1 MTTISF
7 MFDFILVLTYHLW
20 VAKAIPIFVFLSM
33 YHLFHFY
40 VIMIHKYQYRS
51 SVMSKADFRRR
62 QARRRRHKLTMMS
75 RHLPT
80 FIVLLAITLL
90 VGGGVFTLYRFVLGK
105 QPPRPGSSVQAAV
118 SSAQADPSSGGVTSP
133 GPSDEDTQV
142 IEDDVSRLIAQ
153 ADRLAM
159 GYDYDKAIDLVN
171 SSGLDVTE
179 ARVQEALGR
188 YEAEKAALVPA
199 DMNKITHVFFHTL
212 IMDTSKA
219 FDGDKDSGGYNSVM
233 TTKDEFMKM
242 LQAMYDR
249 GYVLVRIHDIAY
261 EETDGNGSKRFVK
274 GKIMLPE
281 GKQPFVMS
289 QDDVCYYPYMDG
301 DGFASR
307 IVIGEDGKPTCEM
320 VMDDGTVSTGSY
332 DLVPLLEDFIQEHPD
347 FSYKGARAIIA
358 FTGYEGILGYRT
370 ASSYSDSPTYE
381 ADREQAAKVAQCLRD
396 NGWELASHSWGHLQL
411 GVARNPEDGFA
422 ISEERFRT
430 DTDKWEAEVESLI
443 GPTDILLY
451 PYGNDIADWHAY
463 KDDNPRFQYLE
474 SKGFRYFCN
483 VDASTPYWMQMGNNY
498 LRMARRNLDGYR
510 LYEDMT
516 QTDPAKK
523 RLSDLFDAAQ
533 IFDPARPTPV
543 EWSYQ

>member
-1 MTTISF
+1 
-7 MFDFILVLTYHLW
+7 
-20 VAKAIPIFVFLSM
+20 
-33 YHLFHFY
+33 
-40 VIMIHKYQYRS
+40 
-51 SVMSKADFRRR
+51 MSKADFRRR
-62 QARRRRHKLTMMS
+62 QARRRRHKLNRLA

-80 FIVLLAITLL
+80 FIVLLSITLL
-90 VGGGVFTLYRFVLGK
+90 VGGGIFALYRFVLTK
-105 QPPRPGSSVQAAV
+105 QPDRVDNPTVQAAAPV
-118 SSAQADPSSGGVTSP
+118 GSTPFADTPSGGEAP
-133 GPSDEDTQV
+133 DGSDSVVSIGDEPEQPM
-142 IEDDVSRLIAQ
+142 DDISRLIAQ
-153 ADRLAM
+153 ADRLAL
-159 GYDYDKAIDLVN
+159 GYDYDKAVELIN
-171 SSGLDVTE
+171 SSGLNMNDERMTDAVN
-179 ARVQEALGR
+179 R
-188 YEAEKAALVPA
+188 YETAKASLVPA

-219 FDGDKDSGGYNSVM
+219 FDGDNDSGGYNSVM
-233 TTKDEFMKM
+233 TTKDEFIKM
-242 LQAMYDR
+242 LNAMYDR
-249 GYVLVRIHDIAY
+249 GYVLVRIHDVAY
-261 EETDGNGSKRFVK
+261 QEADENGKMRFVK

-281 GKQPFVMS
+281 GKIPFVMS

-320 VMDDGTVSTGSY
+320 TMDDGSTSTGSY

-370 ASSYSDSPTYE
+370 AGSYADSPTYE
-381 ADREQAAKVAQCLRD
+381 ADREQAARVAQCLRD
-396 NGWELASHSWGHLQL
+396 NGWELASHSWGHKQL

-422 ISEERFRT
+422 IEESRFRT

-451 PYGNDIADWHAY
+451 PYGNDIADWHPY
-463 KDDNPRFQYLE
+463 KEDNPRFQYLE

-483 VDASTPYWMQMGNNY
+483 VDASTPYWMQMGANY
-498 LRMARRNLDGYR
+498 FRMARRNLDGYR
-510 LYEDMT
+510 LYEDMM

-523 RLSDLFDAAQ
+523 RLTDLFDAAE

>member
-1 MTTISF
+1 
-7 MFDFILVLTYHLW
+7 
-20 VAKAIPIFVFLSM
+20 
-33 YHLFHFY
+33 
-40 VIMIHKYQYRS
+40 
-51 SVMSKADFRRR
+51 MSKADFKRR
-62 QARRRRHKLTMMS
+62 QARRRRHKLSRMS

-80 FIVLLAITLL
+80 LIVLLAITLL
-90 VGGGVFTLYRFVLGK
+90 VGGGVFALYRFVLKK
-105 QPPRPGSSVQAAV
+105 QPGGPDSSSVQVVA
-118 SSAQADPSSGGVTSP
+118 SADKTGTPDDPDTAE
-133 GPSDEDTQV
+133 PSTQEDIPV
-142 IEDDVSRLIAQ
+142 IEDDISRLISQ
-153 ADRLAM
+153 ADRLAL
-159 GYDYDKAIDLVN
+159 GYDYDKAIELIN
-171 SSGLDVTE
+171 SSELDKSE
-179 ARVQEALGR
+179 ARMQDALSR
-188 YEAEKAALVPA
+188 YESAKAALVPA

-212 IMDTSKA
+212 VMDTSKA
-219 FDGDKDSGGYNSVM
+219 FDGDTDSGGYNSVM
-233 TTKDEFMKM
+233 TTRDEFIKI
-242 LQAMYDR
+242 LESMYEK

-261 EETDGNGSKRFVK
+261 EAPDENGGTHFVK
-274 GKIMLPE
+274 GNIMLPE
-281 GKQPFVMS
+281 GKKPFVMS

-320 VMDDGTVSTGSY
+320 TMDDGTVSTGSY

-370 ASSYSDSPTYE
+370 ASSYADSPTYE

-411 GVARNPEDGFA
+411 GVAKNPEDGFA

-451 PYGNDIADWHAY
+451 PYGNDIAQWHPY
-463 KDDNPRFQYLE
+463 KEDNPRFKYLE

-483 VDASTPYWMQMGNNY
+483 VDASTPYWMQMGSNY

-510 LYEDMT
+510 LYEDMI

-523 RLSDLFDAAQ
+523 RLTDLFDAAE
-533 IFDPARPTPV
+533 IFDSARPTPV

>member
-1 MTTISF
+1 
-7 MFDFILVLTYHLW
+7 
-20 VAKAIPIFVFLSM
+20 
-33 YHLFHFY
+33 
-40 VIMIHKYQYRS
+40 
-51 SVMSKADFRRR
+51 MSKADFKRR
-62 QARRRRHKLTMMS
+62 QARRRRHKLSRMS

-80 FIVLLAITLL
+80 LIVLLAITLL
-90 VGGGVFTLYRFVLGK
+90 VGGGVFALYRFVLKK
-105 QPPRPGSSVQAAV
+105 QPGGPDRSSVQVVA
-118 SSAQADPSSGGVTSP
+118 SADKTGTPDDPDTAE
-133 GPSDEDTQV
+133 PSTQEDIPV
-142 IEDDVSRLIAQ
+142 IEDDISRLISQ
-153 ADRLAM
+153 ADRLAL
-159 GYDYDKAIDLVN
+159 GYDYDKAIELIN
-171 SSGLDVTE
+171 SSELDKSE
-179 ARVQEALGR
+179 ARMQDALSR
-188 YEAEKAALVPA
+188 YESAKAALVPA

-212 IMDTSKA
+212 VMDTSKA
-219 FDGDKDSGGYNSVM
+219 FDGDTDSGGYNSVM
-233 TTKDEFMKM
+233 TTRDEFIKI
-242 LQAMYDR
+242 LESMYEK

-261 EETDGNGSKRFVK
+261 EAPDENGGTHFVK
-274 GKIMLPE
+274 GNIMLPE
-281 GKQPFVMS
+281 GKKPFVMS

-320 VMDDGTVSTGSY
+320 TMDDGTVSTGSY

-370 ASSYSDSPTYE
+370 ASSYAESPTYQ

-411 GVARNPEDGFA
+411 GVAKNPEDGFA

-451 PYGNDIADWHAY
+451 PYGNDIAQWHPY
-463 KDDNPRFQYLE
+463 KEDNPRFTYLE

-483 VDASTPYWMQMGNNY
+483 VDASTPYWMQMGSNY

-510 LYEDMT
+510 LYEDMI

-523 RLSDLFDAAQ
+523 RLTDLFDAAE
-533 IFDPARPTPV
+533 IFDSARPTPV

>member
-1 MTTISF
+1 
-7 MFDFILVLTYHLW
+7 
-20 VAKAIPIFVFLSM
+20 
-33 YHLFHFY
+33 
-40 VIMIHKYQYRS
+40 
-51 SVMSKADFRRR
+51 MSKADFKRR
-62 QARRRRHKLTMMS
+62 QARRRRHKLSRMS

-80 FIVLLAITLL
+80 LIVLLAITLL
-90 VGGGVFTLYRFVLGK
+90 VGGGVFALYRFVLKK
-105 QPPRPGSSVQAAV
+105 QPGGPDSSSVQVVA
-118 SSAQADPSSGGVTSP
+118 SADKTGTPDDPDTAE
-133 GPSDEDTQV
+133 PSTQEDIPV
-142 IEDDVSRLIAQ
+142 IEDDISRLISQ
-153 ADRLAM
+153 ADRLAL
-159 GYDYDKAIDLVN
+159 GYDYDKAIELIN
-171 SSGLDVTE
+171 TSELDKSE
-179 ARVQEALGR
+179 ARMQDALSR
-188 YEAEKAALVPA
+188 YESAKAALVPA

-212 IMDTSKA
+212 VMDTSKA
-219 FDGDKDSGGYNSVM
+219 FDGDTDSGGYNSVM
-233 TTKDEFMKM
+233 TTRDEFMKI
-242 LQAMYDR
+242 LESMYEK

-261 EETDGNGSKRFVK
+261 EAPDENGGTHFTKGN
-274 GKIMLPE
+274 IMLPE
-281 GKQPFVMS
+281 GKKPFVMS

-320 VMDDGTVSTGSY
+320 IMDDGTVSTGSY

-370 ASSYSDSPTYE
+370 ASSYAESPTYE

-411 GVARNPEDGFA
+411 GVAKNPEDGFA
-422 ISEERFRT
+422 ISEERFRA

-451 PYGNDIADWHAY
+451 PYGNDIAQWHPY
-463 KDDNPRFQYLE
+463 KEDNPRFTYLE

-483 VDASTPYWMQMGNNY
+483 VDASTPYWMQMGSNY

-510 LYEDMT
+510 LYEDMI

-523 RLSDLFDAAQ
+523 RLTDLFDAAE
-533 IFDPARPTPV
+533 IFDSARPTPV

>member
-1 MTTISF
+1 
-7 MFDFILVLTYHLW
+7 
-20 VAKAIPIFVFLSM
+20 
-33 YHLFHFY
+33 
-40 VIMIHKYQYRS
+40 
-51 SVMSKADFRRR
+51 MSKADFKRR
-62 QARRRRHKLTMMS
+62 QARRRRHKLSRMS

-80 FIVLLAITLL
+80 LIVLLAITLL
-90 VGGGVFTLYRFVLGK
+90 VGGGVFALYRFVLKK
-105 QPPRPGSSVQAAV
+105 QPGGPDSSSVQVVA
-118 SSAQADPSSGGVTSP
+118 SADKTGTPDDPDTAE
-133 GPSDEDTQV
+133 PSTQEDIPV
-142 IEDDVSRLIAQ
+142 IEDDISRLISQ
-153 ADRLAM
+153 ADRLAL
-159 GYDYDKAIDLVN
+159 GYDYDKAIELIN
-171 SSGLDVTE
+171 SSELDKSE
-179 ARVQEALGR
+179 ARMQDALSR
-188 YEAEKAALVPA
+188 YESAKAALVPA

-212 IMDTSKA
+212 VMDTSKA
-219 FDGDKDSGGYNSVM
+219 FDGDTDSGGYNSVM
-233 TTKDEFMKM
+233 TTRDEFIKI
-242 LQAMYDR
+242 LESMYEK

-261 EETDGNGSKRFVK
+261 EAPDENGGTHFVK
-274 GKIMLPE
+274 GNIMLPE
-281 GKQPFVMS
+281 GKKPFVMS

-320 VMDDGTVSTGSY
+320 TMDDGTVSTGSY

-370 ASSYSDSPTYE
+370 ASSYADSPTYE

-411 GVARNPEDGFA
+411 GVAKNPEDGFA

-451 PYGNDIADWHAY
+451 PYGNDIAQWHPY
-463 KDDNPRFQYLE
+463 KEDNPRFTYLE

-483 VDASTPYWMQMGNNY
+483 VDASTPYWMQMGSNY

-510 LYEDMT
+510 LYEDMI

-523 RLSDLFDAAQ
+523 RLTDLFDAAE
-533 IFDPARPTPV
+533 IFDSARPTPV